1 MNTHVVA
8 LVHEGDLHGVSRDR
22 SGERQNKGSEELHFE
37 AFVNECWSE
46 RMGVWGERNPR
57 VSNETGGGG
66 EKGRGILNVTLLCK
80 VLYPSKWRQAQSAS
94 VGVIVRCISLHPL
107 FPFFKMCD
115 LSPMRVTANRLFAA
129 VFPSLRLRSCRCP

>member
-66 EKGRGILNVTLLCK
+66 EKGRGILNVGICGHKLYARDENICRRSHRGIFGSRPRVMLLR
-80 VLYPSKWRQAQSAS
+80 WRRQAPRQARPRS
-94 VGVIVRCISLHPL
+94 R
-107 FPFFKMCD
+107 
-115 LSPMRVTANRLFAA
+115 LST
-129 VFPSLRLRSCRCP
+129 